1 MPVVVHSAMHCLGFF
16 FILYTPLVKP
26 TKHARLVNWS
36 NLISLLN
43 SSFLSNNDKAWRV
56 KTRKF
61 HSSSEFAENLIWS
74 IKLSIFFSFLENQYI
89 GMFFIKMFGFCQN
102 STKRYETCY
111 TATHYWKFHGTRCVP
126 WQPLRGISRYE
137 TLHTASQY
145 RTFHDTRSVTRQSVP
160 DIPRY
165 ETRLTAIYQG
175 EFHDRRHTT
184 PPIRGNFT
192 LRDASHGNP
201 VLDT

>member
-74 IKLSIFFSFLENQYI
+74 IKLSIFFSFLENRYV
-89 GMFFIKMFGFCQN
+89 FHQN
-102 STKRYETCY
+102 VRFLPKLHKAVRDVLHGNPLLEIPRYEMRPM
-111 TATHYWKFHGTRCVP
+111 ATITGNFTVRDASHGKP
-126 WQPLRGISRYE
+126 I
-137 TLHTASQY
+137 
-145 RTFHDTRSVTRQSVP
+145 P

-165 ETRLTAIYQG
+165 EK
-175 EFHDRRHTT
+175 RHTVIST
-184 PPIRGNFT
+184 GYST
-192 LRDASHGNP
+192 VRDASYSNLSGRISRQTSHNA
-201 VLDT
+201 TH

>member
-1 MPVVVHSAMHCLGFF
+1 MHCLGFF

-43 SSFLSNNDKAWRV
+43 SSFLSNNDEAWRV

-74 IKLSIFFSFLENQYI
+74 IKLSIFFSFLENRYV
-89 GMFFIKMFGFCQN
+89 FHQN
-102 STKRYETCY
+102 VRFLPKLHEAVRDVLHGNPLLEIPRYEMRPM
-111 TATHYWKFHGTRCVP
+111 ATITGNFTVRDASHGKP
-126 WQPLRGISRYE
+126 I
-137 TLHTASQY
+137 
-145 RTFHDTRSVTRQSVP
+145 P

-165 ETRLTAIYQG
+165 EKRHTAISTGYSTVRDASYSNLSG
-175 EFHDRRHTT
+175 EFHDRRHTR